1 MRARIRAVGARPGD
15 SGFTLVELLV
25 SIVLLG
31 VLMSAVLATFVA
43 SHRSAEL
50 GLSEHDAV
58 EQSRMALNRVSRELR
73 QAVRLVRVVN
83 PDGSAHDPNAITAVT
98 FDADF
103 NGDGC
108 IDGTAFQ
115 PGATCLSVNPAD
127 PERLSYCHEPDAL
140 ATGVPRLYVL
150 AGDLPAGT
158 LTSCPGG
165 LPILATRM
173 ASFELA
179 YRSSLYR
186 YDTLPAAPAGPDGIT
201 TWEELDAAPP
211 PRGNGNGVL
220 DAELWYID
228 AVRVT
233 LAVGEGAGR
242 EVHTQVT
249 LRNKA

>member
-1 MRARIRAVGARPGD
+1 MVRERAGEG
-15 SGFTLVELLV
+15 GFTLVELLV

-50 GLSEHDAV
+50 GLSEHDSV

-73 QAVRLVRVVN
+73 QALRLVRAVN

-115 PGATCLSVNPAD
+115 LGATCLPANPAD
-127 PERLSYCHEPDAL
+127 PERLTYCYEPQAL
-140 ATGVPRLYVL
+140 TTGVPRLYVL
-150 AGDLPAGT
+150 AGDLPAGS

-165 LPILATRM
+165 LPVLATRM
-173 ASFELA
+173 ASFQLA

-186 YDTLPAAPAGPDGIT
+186 YDTLPAAPAGPDGVT
-201 TWEELDAAPP
+201 TWQELDAAPP
-211 PRGNGNGVL
+211 PKGNGNGVL
-220 DAELWYID
+220 DTELRYID
-228 AVRVT
+228 AVVVT

-242 EVHTQVT
+242 DVHTQVT
-249 LRNKA
+249 LRTKA